1 MNRTT
6 AFLALA
12 GALVLTAVIAGLPR
26 NAVPPTAAPPA
37 PPSTPIVAPQLPPP
51 QTPPVAAAPGS
62 LTLTGSLSH
71 PYLVPGTSDLFA
83 TLQVS
88 AVEVKG
94 QRAPVNLALVIDR
107 SGSMAGEKLEQA
119 KRAAAHL
126 VDLLDE
132 NDRLAIVHYG
142 NDVRAFPAAMCTA
155 ETRLRMKRY
164 IAGIQEQGG
173 TNIGEG
179 LTAGQAQLS
188 LMRSDFRVNRLLLL
202 SDGQP
207 TVGVTSPVGLT
218 RIVSSIRSAGIS
230 VTSMGVGADFNED
243 LMQRLADVGGGSYGF
258 ISNATA
264 TATLFEKD
272 LKQAGTMVAQSVSL
286 RFTLPEGV
294 TLGEVFGRPTA
305 VEGRTVTVTMPDFA
319 AGQVEK
325 LVIRLTAVTAS
336 AAQGST
342 LDVARF
348 ELAYRDLRDQRDA
361 ASALSLS
368 AMLTHDVKIA
378 DARRNKDAY
387 LDATR
392 AQTSVNY
399 KKAALAI
406 DQGDFATAN
415 RAIEANNGLLED
427 AAGVGGAL
435 AVEEDK
441 KDNAVFFGLTS
452 SAAKAPAEQ
461 QRERVKGLKVKALKT
476 SGRGD
481 SVY

>member
-6 AFLALA
+6 AFFALA
-12 GALVLTAVIAGLPR
+12 GALVLAALIAGLPR
-26 NAVPPTAAPPA
+26 IPVPAWSPAVTVAAPMAALPA
-37 PPSTPIVAPQLPPP
+37 PASTPPPP
-51 QTPPVAAAPGS
+51 SIEQSGS

-83 TLQVS
+83 TLQIS

-94 QRAPVNLALVIDR
+94 KRAPVNLALVIDR
-107 SGSMAGEKLEQA
+107 SGSMSGEKLEQA
-119 KRAAAHL
+119 KRAATHL

-142 NDVRAFPAAMCTA
+142 NDVRAFAAAMCTA
-155 ETRLRMKRY
+155 ETRVQMKRY
-164 IAGIQEQGG
+164 ISGIQEQGG
-173 TNIGEG
+173 TNIGDG
-179 LTAGQAQLS
+179 LAAGQAQLA

-207 TVGVTSPVGLT
+207 TVGVTSPVGLA
-218 RIVSSIRSAGIS
+218 RIVSGIRNAGIS

-272 LKQAGTMVAQSVSL
+272 LKQAGTMVAQSVSI
-286 RFTLPEGV
+286 RFALPDGV
-294 TLGEVFGRPTA
+294 TLGEVFGRPTS

-325 LVIRLTAVTAS
+325 LVIRLTAATGA

-342 LDVARF
+342 LDMGRF

-361 ASALSLS
+361 ASVLSLS

-399 KKAALAI
+399 KKAAIAI

-415 RAIEANNGLLED
+415 RAIEANNGLLND
-427 AAGVGGAL
+427 AAAVGGIGS
-435 AVEEDK
+435 VDEEK

-452 SAAKAPAEQ
+452 SAAAAPAEQ
-461 QRERVKGLKVKALKT
+461 QRERVKGLKVKALRT